1 MATWSSTYKAVGRL
15 VALGLLVYF
24 LSRVFMAVGKLQNA
38 KMGLSVT
45 KHFEKSRLMPSFS
58 ICFRNK
64 KEHYGY
70 DRSDVELGLNI
81 SRNIT
86 FKQLFVLK
94 AQ

>member
-1 MATWSSTYKAVGRL
+1 MATWSPTYKAVGRL
-15 VALGLLVYF
+15 VALGLVTYF
-24 LSRVFMAVGKLQNA
+24 LSRVFVAVGKLQNA

-70 DRSDVELGLNI
+70 NGSEVELGLNI
-81 SRNIT
+81 SRNVNV
-86 FKQLFVLK
+86 K
-94 AQ
+94 